1 MQLLQHLPKIPSS
14 EAYFGSS
21 QGSKWLK
28 PSNFSSQLSLTV
40 KQEELVQWIS

>member
-1 MQLLQHLPKIPSS
+1 MQLLQQLPKIPSS

-40 KQEELVQWIS
+40 KQEELVPWIS